1 MTAIDPGDLEV
12 PKWMTLAQAVNILQP
27 RIRNADCRQVLLDAI
42 EDGKIEIRQATPHDG
57 VVPLPARANLHLK
70 PDYMDWANSQVI
82 VNRILYEPGAHASDA
97 MLPIRISHADFMQRF
112 KQLFNDSHGSEQ
124 AGNETKRD
132 RRQEG
137 VNQGGRPGKADWP
150 ALRVALRTEIEMV
163 GFPTK
168 EGVPGW
174 RTNTDVAIWLSA
186 RLSDDED
193 VSPRTMR
200 DRVSRMLSELKEELG
215 RN

>member
-1 MTAIDPGDLEV
+1 MTTIDPGDLEV
-12 PKWMTLAQAVNILQP
+12 PPWMTLAQAGNILRP
-27 RIRNADCRQVLLDAI
+27 LLGNADWRQVLLDAI
-42 EDGKIEIRQATPHDG
+42 EKHEIEIRRATQNG
-57 VVPLPARANLHLK
+57 IVPLQAGANLHLK
-70 PDYMDWANSQVI
+70 PDDMDWANSQVI

-174 RTNTDVAIWLSA
+174 RTNTDVATWLSA